1 MIVEERIYR
10 IRNGCMPRYL
20 QLVRDEGLAIQ
31 QPILGYLI
39 GYFTTE
45 IGQLSQ
51 VTHLWGYADLQDR
64 ARRRQQLA
72 SDAGWQTFVV
82 KLSENIEQAE
92 NRILL
97 PTDFSPLREFPG
109 EKTSASTA
117 RPFVRG
123 NAAAGSRRLIKTKL
137 MR

>member
-10 IRNGCMPRYL
+10 IRNGCMQRYL

-72 SDAGWQTFVV
+72 ADAGWQAFVV

-97 PTDFSPLREFPG
+97 PTNFSPLRELPG
-109 EKTSASTA
+109 EQASASKV
-117 RPFVRG
+117 RPVVRR
-123 NAAAGSRRLIKTKL
+123 NAGADSRRMIKTKPT
-137 MR
+137 R